1 MGAEKDMRRKRVEV
15 ERREWV
21 MERKGVEIEK
31 GRE

>member
-15 ERREWV
+15 ERREWE

-31 GRE
+31 ERE